1 MDGCELVSLDSW
13 LGSWL
18 NGWEE
23 RSGYGW
29 LDYWLAGCKDGEG
42 KIPYMVVRRSDY
54 MVGWILDYRT
64 AS

>member
-1 MDGCELVSLDSW
+1 M
-13 LGSWL
+13 GSWL

-29 LDYWLAGCKDGEG
+29 LEYWLAGCKDGEG